1 MDFVSPTSKIS
12 VALLRQ
18 LQVNFER
25 ITEWLAIIQSLQTLQ
40 QKKLE
45 LLFYKRLQNDI
56 SNTGLQ
62 ITALVK
68 FYHIRKLYPCL
79 YVIHLK
85 QLTADFIA
93 LRVF

>member
-40 QKKLE
+40 EKKNGIA
-45 LLFYKRLQNDI
+45 FFTRDYKMIYQ
-56 SNTGLQ
+56 TQGF
-62 ITALVK
+62 K
-68 FYHIRKLYPCL
+68 
-79 YVIHLK
+79 
-85 QLTADFIA
+85 
-93 LRVF
+93 